1 MTRPVPPV
9 VWTAP
14 PKGSVLVLA
23 PHPDDE
29 TLACGGAIALHAAQG
44 DPVTVVIAT
53 DGAAG
58 DPEAHY
64 SGSEYPALRQAESRS
79 AAQILGVT
87 SLQFWGYPDGKLAE
101 AADLTDRLAEVIRDI
116 QPALLYRP
124 STLEVH
130 PDHSSLA
137 AAVDRALESYRGRVA
152 AYAYEIWATVRP
164 THLLDITTVWEVKR
178 KAAEQYQTQLRYND
192 YLHKISGL
200 NAYRAI
206 HLPSARYVEAFQA
219 G

>member
-1 MTRPVPPV
+1 MMPPVPPV
-9 VWTAP
+9 IWTTP
-14 PKGSVLVLA
+14 PRGAVLVLA

-29 TLACGGAIALHAAQG
+29 TLACGGAIALHASQG
-44 DPVTVVIAT
+44 DPVTVLIAT

-58 DPEAHY
+58 DPDSHY
-64 SGSEYPALRQAESRS
+64 SSSEYPALRQAESRS
-79 AAQILGVT
+79 AAGILGVS
-87 SLQFWGYPDGKLAE
+87 SLWFLGYPDGKLSE
-101 AADLTDRLAEVIRDI
+101 ATDLDDRLADAVGQIR
-116 QPALLYRP
+116 PTLVYHP

-130 PDHSSLA
+130 PDHWALA
-137 AAVDRALESYRGRVA
+137 VAVERALERHRGAIA

-164 THLLDITTVWEVKR
+164 THLLDITAVWEVKR

-219 G
+219 E

>member
-9 VWTAP
+9 VWMAP

-87 SLQFWGYPDGKLAE
+87 SLRFWGYPDGKLAE
-101 AADLTDRLAEVIRDI
+101 ATDLTDRLAEVIRDI

-130 PDHSSLA
+130 PDHWALA
-137 AAVDRALESYRGRVA
+137 AAVDRALERYRGRVA